1 MKMKVIFNAAFM
13 AAFLFHAGANVYAQ
27 AEVVE
32 SNNRLID
39 RSQAPASA
47 NAINPSA
54 SGLLPA
60 AASNSA
66 QSASD
71 AFYQLQLL
79 QQEVSQLRGL
89 VEEQSYE
96 IKRLKQQRLDD
107 YISLDR
113 RISSM
118 GGSASTSGG
127 EAASDTSSTINQS
140 LSVAQP
146 TTDGNELVL
155 YQAAVDLSLKQ
166 KDYQQGAS
174 AFKKYLAT
182 YPKGRYMANSQY
194 WLGELALLEG
204 DLESAREWFSL
215 VVNQSPEHDKSADAT
230 YKLGTVYHKL
240 GDSEKAKELLNR
252 VAAGSSSASRLAKG
266 YIANMIDS
274 PSSSVASKPDLV
286 IKIID

>member
-1 MKMKVIFNAAFM
+1 MKIKAILTAASI
-13 AAFLFHAGANVYAQ
+13 AAVLFQASANLYAQ

-32 SNNRLID
+32 SKNRLID
-39 RSQAPASA
+39 RSQIPTRTQGISPSTSSLT
-47 NAINPSA
+47 PSA
-54 SGLLPA
+54 SNSG
-60 AASNSA
+60 SA
-66 QSASD
+66 QGASES
-71 AFYQLQLL
+71 FYQLQLL

-118 GGSASTSGG
+118 GGLASTSNSNSKG
-127 EAASDTSSTINQS
+127 ASDKPIVNTDSTAVNP
-140 LSVAQP
+140 A
-146 TTDGNELVL
+146 TNANELTL

-166 KDYQQGAS
+166 KDYQKGAQ
-174 AFKKYLAT
+174 AFNKYLET
-182 YPKGRYMANSQY
+182 YPNGRYMANSQY

-204 DLESAREWFSL
+204 NLESAREWFSL
-215 VVNQSPEHDKSADAT
+215 VVTKSPKHDKVSDAS

-240 GDSEKAKELLNR
+240 GDSDKANELLSS

-266 YIANMIDS
+266 YLANNF
-274 PSSSVASKPDLV
+274 
-286 IKIID
+286 

>member
-1 MKMKVIFNAAFM
+1 MKIKAISTAAYI
-13 AAFLFHAGANVYAQ
+13 AAVLFQASANLYAQ

-39 RSQAPASA
+39 RSQIPARTQEISPSTSSLSPA
-47 NAINPSA
+47 TINS
-54 SGLLPA
+54 S
-60 AASNSA
+60 SA
-66 QSASD
+66 QGASES
-71 AFYQLQLL
+71 FYQLQLL

-118 GGSASTSGG
+118 GGKVSTSNSK
-127 EAASDTSSTINQS
+127 ATSDKAIVN
-140 LSVAQP
+140 
-146 TTDGNELVL
+146 TDLTAVNPATNANELTL

-166 KDYQQGAS
+166 KDYQQGAN
-174 AFKKYLAT
+174 AFNKYLEA
-182 YPKGRYMANSQY
+182 YPHGRFMANSQY

-204 DLESAREWFSL
+204 NLESAREWFSL
-215 VVNQSPEHDKSADAT
+215 VVTKSPKHDKVSDAS

-240 GDSEKAKELLNR
+240 GDSDKANELLSS

-266 YIANMIDS
+266 YLANNF
-274 PSSSVASKPDLV
+274 
-286 IKIID
+286 